1 MKQEHSI
8 GKNVNINNHSQIELP
23 SERRLEFDKGVVG
36 KSGAPGRNKM
46 LGSH

>member
-1 MKQEHSI
+1 MKQEHAI
-8 GKNVNINNHSQIELP
+8 GKNVNINNQSQIKLP
-23 SERRLEFDKGVVG
+23 SESRLEFFKGVVG